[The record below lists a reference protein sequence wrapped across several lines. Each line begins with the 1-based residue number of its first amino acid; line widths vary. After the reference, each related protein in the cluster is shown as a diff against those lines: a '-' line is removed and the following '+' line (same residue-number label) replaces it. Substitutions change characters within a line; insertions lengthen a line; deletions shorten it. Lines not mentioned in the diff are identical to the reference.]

1 MYLTKQ
7 ELASV
12 LGCSERTISRNV
24 TEMERCGNYPDAV
37 IQLGRIR
44 VSREAFEDF
53 LQKKRRMKWKTEEK

>member
-24 TEMERCGNYPDAV
+24 TEMERSGNYPDAV

-44 VSREAFEDF
+44 ISREAFEDF
-53 LQKKRRMKWKTEEK
+53 LQKKRRMKWKTEEG